1 MNPLDATIIRLG
13 IYIGQLE
20 QQVQELHKQLVDKT
34 RDFDEY
40 RKASESPDVGQPEAP
55 E

>member
-1 MNPLDATIIRLG
+1 MNPLEVMVIRLG

-20 QQVQELHKQLVDKT
+20 QQVQDLHKQLVEKEKLLEAWET
-34 RDFDEY
+34 
-40 RKASESPDVGQPEAP
+40 SQPAKGRP

>member
-20 QQVQELHKQLVDKT
+20 AQVGELHSQLLAKT
-34 RDFDEY
+34 KECEDL
-40 RKASESPDVGQPEAP
+40 KASAP
-55 E
+55 KEKPNS